1 MSLRANWLVAL
12 RCVLTLALPFIFIPG
27 NSRLLLFSLVLMA
40 VIGLTD
46 LLDGQIA
53 RRSGKTSAVG
63 ELLDSI
69 ADGMARITALIVFVA
84 HNLVPLW
91 AVLLLVWR
99 DLISWG
105 LRFMALAF
113 GEDKKHKLLSGKV
126 NGALQSLLIALVA
139 LLATAQAGHWSIA
152 GFLQQALPVVT
163 PITAAVCL
171 WSIVDLIVNN
181 RATWRKFLGVVKQ
194 SG

>member
-1 MSLRANWLVAL
+1 MVAL
-12 RCVLTLALPFIFIPG
+12 RAVLALALPFIFIPG
-27 NSRLLLFSLVLMA
+27 KYPLLLASLALMA
-40 VIGLTD
+40 VIGVTD

-84 HNLVPLW
+84 LALLPMWV
-91 AVLLLVWR
+91 VLLLVWR

-113 GEDKKHKLLSGKV
+113 GEDKTHKLLSGKV
-126 NGALQSLLIALVA
+126 NGALQSLLIALVV
-139 LLATAQAGHWSIA
+139 LKTTAWAGGWRVA
-152 GFLQQALPVVT
+152 DWFVAALPVVT
-163 PITAAVCL
+163 PVAAAVCL
-171 WSIVDLIVNN
+171 WSIVDLVVHN
-181 RATWRKFLGVVKQ
+181 RATWRRFLGVVKH
-194 SG
+194 GA